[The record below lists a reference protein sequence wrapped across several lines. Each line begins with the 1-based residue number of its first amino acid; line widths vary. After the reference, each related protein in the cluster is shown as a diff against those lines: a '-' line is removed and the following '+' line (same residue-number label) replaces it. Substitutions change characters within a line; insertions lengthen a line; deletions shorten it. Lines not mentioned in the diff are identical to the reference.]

1 MDCASRRGGAV
12 AAWEDRGFS
21 SRFTP
26 APGSLGGSPI
36 AVARVIYLHFLDSA
50 PPLLGR
56 GSTHGK
62 EFVAYCKKR
71 RRLGVLAG
79 GIAFRRV

>member
-62 EFVAYCKKR
+62 DLQEEDGPFS
-71 RRLGVLAG
+71 VLNLDVDIRG
-79 GIAFRRV
+79 Q